1 MINPVK
7 SFLTHGPLNLPMSKV
22 ESREKTCLFVICFSL
37 FVEPI
42 TSQLNSSIRSITSF
56 NLKIPL

>member
-22 ESREKTCLFVICFSL
+22 ESREKTCLFVTCFSL

-42 TSQLNSSIRSITSF
+42 TSQRNSSIRSITSF